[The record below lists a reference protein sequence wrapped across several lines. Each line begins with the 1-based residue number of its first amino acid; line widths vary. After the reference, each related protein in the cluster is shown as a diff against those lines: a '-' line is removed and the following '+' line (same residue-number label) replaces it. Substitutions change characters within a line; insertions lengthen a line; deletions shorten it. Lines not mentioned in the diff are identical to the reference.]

1 MQNHVYN
8 LSVPDRISILPAD
21 LKEISGITERDESSI
36 VCIEDDN
43 EIIYIYDIIE
53 NKITRQVTVGGRGD
67 FEGVARVDKTI
78 YILRSDGLLSEIKDY
93 ESDTYKRKTYSTGVP
108 WNDNEGL
115 CYDRKNN
122 RLLIGPKE
130 IPGKQTDIRNTRFI
144 YGFNLDSKKPE
155 REPVF
160 KFDLSL
166 IERFAHE
173 NDIEIPIKKKR
184 SGIKFRI
191 SALGIHPITGR
202 LYVVSAKDNLLF
214 TFNMDGDIEF
224 MAKLSP
230 DIFWQ
235 PEGITFM
242 KNGDMFISNE
252 GKRKKQKPPTLIRFN
267 YKPGG

>member
-1 MQNHVYN
+1 MQNPGYN
-8 LSVPDRISILPAD
+8 LSDPDNISILPGV
-21 LKEISGITERDESSI
+21 LKEISGITQRDDSSI

-43 EIIYIYDIIE
+43 EIIYVYDINK
-53 NKITRQVTVGGRGD
+53 NKITRQLTVGGKGD

-93 ESDTYKRKTYSTGVP
+93 ESDKYKRKTYSTGVP

-130 IPGKQTDIRNTRFI
+130 IPGKHTENRNTRFI
-144 YGFNLDSKKPE
+144 YGFNLESKKPD

-160 KFDLSL
+160 KFDLYI
-166 IERFAHE
+166 IERFALE
-173 NDIEIPIKKKR
+173 NDIEIPLKKKR
-184 SGIKFRI
+184 PGIKFSI

-214 TFNMDGDIEF
+214 AFTMDGNIEF
-224 MAKLSP
+224 VAELDP

-267 YKPGG
+267 YRPEK